1 MSELKLK
8 ALKAR
13 YSAQRLEA
21 LATIEVY
28 MSNSVGIGEH
38 PQIIDEIDNLVRKV
52 DEAEGLLKTLDSIF
66 KVEDQIVEQVDQT
79 ATNSCVVWSAL

>member
-28 MSNSVGIGEH
+28 MSNSAGIGEH

-52 DEAEGLLKTLDSIF
+52 DEAEGLLKTLDTIF
-66 KVEDQIVEQVDQT
+66 KVEEQTDQ
-79 ATNSCVVWSAL
+79 ANTN

>member
-38 PQIIDEIDNLVRKV
+38 PQIIDEIDKLVRSV
-52 DEAEGLLKTLDSIF
+52 DEAEGLLKTLDPIF
-66 KVEDQIVEQVDQT
+66 KVEEQTIEQ
-79 ATNSCVVWSAL
+79 ALKEPTKD

>member
-66 KVEDQIVEQVDQT
+66 KIEDQIVEQVDQT
-79 ATNSCVVWSAL
+79 ATN

>member
-28 MSNSVGIGEH
+28 MSNSAGIGEH
-38 PQIIDEIDNLVRKV
+38 PQIIDEIDKLVRSV
-52 DEAEGLLKTLDSIF
+52 DEAEGLLKTLDTIF
-66 KVEDQIVEQVDQT
+66 KVEEQTDQ
-79 ATNSCVVWSAL
+79 ANTN

>member
-38 PQIIDEIDNLVRKV
+38 PQIIDEIDKLVRSV

-66 KVEDQIVEQVDQT
+66 KVEDQVVEQVDQT
-79 ATNSCVVWSAL
+79 ASN

>member
-13 YSAQRLEA
+13 YTAQRLEA

-38 PQIIDEIDNLVRKV
+38 PQIIDEIDKLVRSV
-52 DEAEGLLKTLDSIF
+52 DEADGLLKTLNSIF
-66 KVEDQIVEQVDQT
+66 KVEEIEETKYSGETEAPKQPE
-79 ATNSCVVWSAL
+79 N

>member
-66 KVEDQIVEQVDQT
+66 KVEDQIVEQADQT
-79 ATNSCVVWSAL
+79 ATS